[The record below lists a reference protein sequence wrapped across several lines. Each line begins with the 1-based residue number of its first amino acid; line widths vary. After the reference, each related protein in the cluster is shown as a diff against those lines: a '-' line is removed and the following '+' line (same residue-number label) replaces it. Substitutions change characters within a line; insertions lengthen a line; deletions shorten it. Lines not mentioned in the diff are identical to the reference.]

1 MEPKTLH
8 IIELIK
14 KETRCSILFLDV
26 VIECDIYTNIVISVV
41 ISVIQNIA
49 NFSDTLTR
57 LHLWMFQFQETQYI
71 PTVKHS
77 LTRKSNSRV
86 VNSTKRTYHCG
97 DFPYFANLLVAF
109 WLLIHSL
116 LLLQQVRPTSRAHC
130 KWLVSCVPVWN
141 VRTKGLF
148 RADQAN
154 IQSCLNEK
162 EKMNR
167 EVNEWN
173 WNNVR

>member
-109 WLLIHSL
+109 
-116 LLLQQVRPTSRAHC
+116 
-130 KWLVSCVPVWN
+130 
-141 VRTKGLF
+141 
-148 RADQAN
+148 
-154 IQSCLNEK
+154 
-162 EKMNR
+162 
-167 EVNEWN
+167 
-173 WNNVR
+173 